1 MNKKEMKVT
10 LTDAMESVETEQVS
24 QGKLTVSDGGSTM
37 SVHTVGLP
45 DGCSILIILMT
56 ADGIIERIEFF
67 DNTADYEKMYNT
79 HIGNGYTLRSNFYS
93 PSGIIS
99 LLNR

>member
-1 MNKKEMKVT
+1 MNKKEMKET
-10 LTDAMESVETEQVS
+10 LTNAMESVETEQVS
-24 QGKLTVSDGGSTM
+24 QGKLTVS
-37 SVHTVGLP
+37 

-67 DNTADYEKMYNT
+67 DNTADYEKKYNT

-99 LLNR
+99 ILNR